1 MTIIKQTEWKLVRE
15 QTYKIASKFFI
26 YLYIKLNDPSF
37 VLIKATIQKRKIWKI
52 QSKSLQRFTTV
63 K

>member
-1 MTIIKQTEWKLVRE
+1 METCKRTNIQNCF
-15 QTYKIASKFFI
+15 KIL
-26 YLYIKLNDPSF
+26 YLYIKLNDPNF

-52 QSKSLQRFTTV
+52 KSKSLQRFTTV